1 MKKIFISLGNERPQ
15 ILVRL
20 EDCVL
25 EAIIAISEG
34 KPREETMHNL
44 HSHILSLLKDLKE
57 DDEAMRWFNLHP
69 EESVAESTALAFD
82 FPSTPLASTFIFIL
96 LNRFPN

>member
-34 KPREETMHNL
+34 KPREETMQNL

-69 EESVAESTALAFD
+69 ESVAESTALAFD